1 MLDFV
6 ILLTAVLT
14 TLLILIIYEARRRRA
29 ALLATVEVVT
39 LPEFASQALGNS
51 REITVFLPP
60 GYVQAAN
67 RRYPTL
73 YVNDG
78 QDQEALQIRE
88 TLAKLF
94 QRRQLPPIIIVAIPT
109 NDERLH
115 EYGTAVCPNA
125 QNLGTKAAEYG
136 RFFTEELMPAIN
148 QQFRTSHNPAEI
160 GIFGV
165 SLGGLSAFDIAW
177 NHPELFGVV
186 GVMSGSFWW
195 RAAEDETA
203 VPPNQLIAHEMVKQ
217 TAVKPNLRLW
227 FEAAT
232 QDEASDRDNNGVI
245 DAIQDTLE
253 LIDEL
258 EKIGFRQ
265 GKEVVYLEVSGG
277 RHNYDTWAQL
287 FPTFL
292 RWAFGYED
300 WQS

>member
-1 MLDFV
+1 MIDFV
-6 ILLTAVLT
+6 IGLTAVLT
-14 TLLILIIYEARRRRA
+14 LTIILTLYEAKRRRA
-29 ALLATVEVVT
+29 ALLATVDVVL

-60 GYVQAAN
+60 GYAQEPT

-78 QDQEALQIRE
+78 QDQEALQLHE

-94 QRRQLPPIIIVAIPT
+94 QRQQIPPIIVVAVPT
-109 NDERLH
+109 NDDRLQ

-125 QNLGTKAAEYG
+125 QELGTKAADYG
-136 RFFTEELMPAIN
+136 RFLTNELMPTIN
-148 QQFRTSHNPAEI
+148 QQFRTSQNPADI

-177 NHPELFGVV
+177 NHPDQFGVV

-195 RAAEDETA
+195 RAGEEETA
-203 VPPNQLIAHEMVKQ
+203 VPPGRLIAHEMVRG
-217 TAVKPNLRLW
+217 TAGRPNLRLW

-258 EKIGFRQ
+258 QAIGFSR
-265 GKEVVYLEVSGG
+265 GEDVVYVEVPGG
-277 RHNYDTWAQL
+277 RHNYVTWAQA
-287 FPTFL
+287 FPDFL
-292 RWAFGYED
+292 RWAYAKPN
-300 WQS
+300 

>member
-1 MLDFV
+1 MIDIV
-6 ILLTAVLT
+6 IGLTAVLT
-14 TLLILIIYEARRRRA
+14 LTIILTLYEAKRRRA
-29 ALLATVEVVT
+29 ALLATVDVVL

-60 GYVQAAN
+60 GYAQEPT

-78 QDQEALQIRE
+78 QDQEALQLHE

-94 QRRQLPPIIIVAIPT
+94 QRQQIPPIIVVAVPT
-109 NDERLH
+109 NDDRLQ

-125 QNLGTKAAEYG
+125 QELGTKAADYG
-136 RFFTEELMPAIN
+136 RFLTNELMPAIN
-148 QQFRTSHNPAEI
+148 QHFRTSQNPADI

-177 NHPELFGVV
+177 NHPDQFGVV

-195 RAAEDETA
+195 RAGVEETA
-203 VPPNQLIAHEMVKQ
+203 VPPGRLIAHEMVRG
-217 TAVKPNLRLW
+217 TAGRPNLRLW

-258 EKIGFRQ
+258 QAIGFSR
-265 GKEVVYLEVSGG
+265 GEDVVYVEVPGG
-277 RHNYDTWAQL
+277 RHNYVTWAQA
-287 FPTFL
+287 FPDFL
-292 RWAFGYED
+292 RWAYAKPN
-300 WQS
+300 

>member
-1 MLDFV
+1 MIDIV
-6 ILLTAVLT
+6 IGLTAVLALT
-14 TLLILIIYEARRRRA
+14 IILIITEAKRRRA
-29 ALLATVEVVT
+29 ALLATVDVVL
-39 LPEFASQALGNS
+39 LPKLASQALGNS

-60 GYVQAAN
+60 GYAQEPT

-78 QDQEALQIRE
+78 QDQEALQLHE

-94 QRRQLPPIIIVAIPT
+94 QRQQIPPIIVVAVPT
-109 NDERLH
+109 NDDRLQ

-125 QNLGTKAAEYG
+125 QELGTKAADYG
-136 RFFTEELMPAIN
+136 RFLTNELMPTIH
-148 QQFRTSHNPAEI
+148 QQFRTSQNPADI

-177 NHPELFGVV
+177 NHPDQFGVV

-195 RAAEDETA
+195 RASEEETA
-203 VPPNQLIAHEMVKQ
+203 VPPGRLIAHEMVRG
-217 TAVKPNLRLW
+217 TAGRPNLRLW

-258 EKIGFRQ
+258 QAIGFSR
-265 GKEVVYLEVSGG
+265 GEDVVYVEVPGG
-277 RHNYDTWAQL
+277 RHNYLTWAQA
-287 FPTFL
+287 FPDFL
-292 RWAFGYED
+292 RWAYAKPN
-300 WQS
+300 